1 MENRMEIEYFNHFE
15 IDIPNAFKQLWKDK
29 DFATVDDHQIRA
41 HKVILSSCS
50 NFFRNILLNN
60 PHQNPLIYLK
70 DIRYK
75 ELEMVMKFFT

>member
-1 MENRMEIEYFNHFE
+1 MENRKEIEYFNHFE

-29 DFATVDDHQIRA
+29 DFADVTLATVDDHQIRA
-41 HKVILSSCS
+41 HKIILSSCS

-60 PHQNPLIYLK
+60 PHHNPLIYLK

-75 ELEMVMKFFT
+75 